1 MPRPKKEKPNR
12 SDGLYEVKITIGK
25 DINGKLKRKSFY
37 SSISKEDARRQ
48 ADKWKVEREV
58 ANRTGMVNIDARSKN
73 FAQWST
79 SWLQSIK
86 GTVKDNTYNLS
97 YVNSVDNH
105 LIPYF
110 GKMNLSD
117 IKKIHVQTFFNEKSK
132 TYSKETQKKIRMCLS
147 AIMESAIDNELIFR
161 NPCRNVKLAGKESE
175 QKQIYTKS
183 QVDLVV
189 KFAQD
194 HRFGLEIMMLL
205 AYGLRR
211 GELLGIKWED
221 IDFNNKA
228 LHIRHAVADVE
239 DPDTHKMKIVVDDP
253 KTDFSIRDLPLS
265 DSLAELLKKQPKTVL
280 IGRNKHKR
288 KPGVNVNTEFVF
300 HNRHGKVC
308 SPRTWSRRHYD
319 VFMQEMHDF
328 YLQQDPP
335 IDVPILRPHELR
347 HTRTSIWVNEG
358 KNLFA
363 IATALGWNDLKML
376 RERYAHPDIDAA
388 RKELDL

>member
-12 SDGLYEVKITIGK
+12 SDGLYEIKITIGK

-37 SSISKEDARRQ
+37 SSISKDDARRQ

-58 ANRTGMVNIDARSKN
+58 ANRTGIGTTAKTKN
-73 FAQWST
+73 FGEWAT
-79 SWLQSIK
+79 AWLQSIK

-117 IKKIHVQTFFNEKSK
+117 IKQIHIQTFFNEKSK
-132 TYSKETQKKIRMCLS
+132 TCSKETQKKIRICLS

-161 NPCRNVKLAGKESE
+161 NPCRKIKLTGKESE

-194 HRFGLEIMMLL
+194 HRFGLEVMMLL

-221 IDFNNKA
+221 IDFDNKV

-239 DPDTHKMKIVVDDP
+239 DPDTHKMHIVVDDP

-265 DSLAELLKKQPKTVL
+265 DSLSELLKKQPKTVI

-288 KPGVNVNTEFVF
+288 KPGVTVNTEFVF
-300 HNRHGKVC
+300 HNRFGKVC

-328 YLQQDPP
+328 YLQKETP

-363 IATALGWNDLKML
+363 IAATLGWNDLKML